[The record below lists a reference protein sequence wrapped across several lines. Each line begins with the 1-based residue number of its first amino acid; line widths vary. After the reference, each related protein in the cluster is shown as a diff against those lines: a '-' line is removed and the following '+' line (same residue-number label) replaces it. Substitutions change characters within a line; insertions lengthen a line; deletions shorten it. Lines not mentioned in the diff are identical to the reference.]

1 MWRVQRPSAHGAANA
16 RPLLTMRAMRIACAL
31 IAGAGLLLLAVGQA
45 EAEWQ
50 YTDSKGKTRTVTL
63 KMDVPSEYRNTAV
76 YVDPG
81 NVNRGPAAAAPVP
94 AAVAP
99 AVVAPVGPVAPGAK
113 WWTLPEGSPER
124 AAAKLAAEQ
133 KAAELR
139 NRATEAGAVDYGA
152 TGRPSSMNP
161 FEAAAN
167 ACRALVNDTGS
178 RGQGVRGAESFQASV
193 GGGLVHTY
201 GTEAAKFAFAKCM
214 TDRGQT
220 VQETKDAR

>member
-1 MWRVQRPSAHGAANA
+1 
-16 RPLLTMRAMRIACAL
+16 MRTMRIAGAL
-31 IAGAGLLLLAVGQA
+31 IVGAGLLAAVGQA
-45 EAEWQ
+45 ESEWQ
-50 YTDSKGKTRTVTL
+50 YTDAKGKTRTVML
-63 KMDVPSEYRNTAV
+63 KMDVPGEYRNTAV
-76 YVDPG
+76 YVDLG
-81 NVNRGPAAAAPVP
+81 SLNRAPAAGASVPV
-94 AAVAP
+94 VAP
-99 AVVAPVGPVAPGAK
+99 AVVAPVGPVPPGTK

-133 KAAELR
+133 TAAELR
-139 NRATEAGAVDYGA
+139 NRATEAGVVDYGA
-152 TGRPSSMNP
+152 TGRPSSTNP

>member
-1 MWRVQRPSAHGAANA
+1 
-16 RPLLTMRAMRIACAL
+16 MRAMRIACTL

-45 EAEWQ
+45 ESEWQ
-50 YTDSKGKTRTVTL
+50 YTDAKGKTKTVML
-63 KMDVPSEYRNTAV
+63 KMDVPGEYRNTAV
-76 YVDPG
+76 YVDLG
-81 NVNRGPAAAAPVP
+81 SLNHAPAAGAPVP
-94 AAVAP
+94 VVAP
-99 AVVAPVGPVAPGAK
+99 AVVAPVGPVPPGTK

-133 KAAELR
+133 TAAELR

-152 TGRPSSMNP
+152 TGRPSSTNP

-178 RGQGVRGAESFQASV
+178 RGQGVVGAESFQASV